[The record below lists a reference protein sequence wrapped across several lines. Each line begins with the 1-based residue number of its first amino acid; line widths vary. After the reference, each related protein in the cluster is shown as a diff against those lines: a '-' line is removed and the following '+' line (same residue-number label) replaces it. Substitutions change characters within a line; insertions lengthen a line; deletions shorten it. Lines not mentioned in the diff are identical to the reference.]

1 MATKSKLEQAVE
13 EYAAR
18 LNDAQREIVKSQLS
32 EYKRNSARLARIDD
46 EIRAVNARP
55 TVTREEVRTKQAER
69 SALSYEYNQLA
80 TANSRIAGELFDFM
94 KE

>member
-1 MATKSKLEQAVE
+1 M
-13 EYAAR
+13 
-18 LNDAQREIVKSQLS
+18 NGAQREIVKSQLA
-32 EYKRNSARLARIDD
+32 EYRRNSARLARLDD

-55 TVTREEVRTKQAER
+55 TVTRDEVRVKQAER

-80 TANSRIAGELFDFM
+80 TANSRIAGELFDLV